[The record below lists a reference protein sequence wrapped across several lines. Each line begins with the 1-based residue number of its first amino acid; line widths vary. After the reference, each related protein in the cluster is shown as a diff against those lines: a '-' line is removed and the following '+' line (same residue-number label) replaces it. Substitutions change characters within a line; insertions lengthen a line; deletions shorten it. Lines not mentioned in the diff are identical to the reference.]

1 MNDIRPILI
10 ADDDDNDALLMD
22 LAWKRAGIPYP
33 LRRVRDGEEA
43 VAYIQGT
50 GPYADR
56 AQHPFPLLVFLDLNM
71 PRKSGFE
78 VLETLRA
85 TPEYHALTIE
95 VLSGS
100 DRRNDVERAL
110 GLGANSYLVKPHGLT
125 DRIEM
130 LMAYHR
136 LMRFRSL

>member
-1 MNDIRPILI
+1 MNDIHPILI

-22 LAWKRAGIPYP
+22 LAWKRAGIPFP

-43 VAYIQGT
+43 VAYVQGT
-50 GPYADR
+50 GPYSDR
-56 AQHPFPLLVFLDLNM
+56 AQHPFPLLMFLDLNM
-71 PRKSGFE
+71 PKKNGFE
-78 VLETLRA
+78 VLEVLRA
-85 TPEYHALTIE
+85 SPEYQTLTIE

-100 DRRNDVERAL
+100 DRKVDVTRAL

-130 LMAYHR
+130 LTAYHR